1 MDRSPVFGSSPADS
15 VAHFALGFPS
25 ASPLKGLTLPTKLTP
40 RLIKQK
46 AHRQAWVSL
55 IALRSLV
62 SVRFQVLFHSPHRGA
77 FHFSVALLSAI
88 GRQGILSLGGWSP
101 LLHAS
106 FHETRITRELLEER
120 SSISSTGL
128 SPALAWLS
136 NQFDY
141 RLPLSLHRG
150 SEDPT
155 RLSQPSLHNG
165 FGLTCRK
172 FGLFRFRSPLLTKSM
187 LSFFS

>member
-88 GRQGILSLGGWSP
+88 GRQGILSLGGWAP
-101 LLHAS
+101 RIHAR
-106 FHETRITRELLEER
+106 FHGTRITRELLAEK
-120 SSISSTGL
+120 SPVPPTGL
-128 SPALAWLS
+128 SPALAQLS
-136 NQFDY
+136 RRFGY
-141 RLPLSLHRG
+141 RLSL
-150 SEDPT
+150 
-155 RLSQPSLHNG
+155 
-165 FGLTCRK
+165 
-172 FGLFRFRSPLLTKSM
+172 
-187 LSFFS
+187 